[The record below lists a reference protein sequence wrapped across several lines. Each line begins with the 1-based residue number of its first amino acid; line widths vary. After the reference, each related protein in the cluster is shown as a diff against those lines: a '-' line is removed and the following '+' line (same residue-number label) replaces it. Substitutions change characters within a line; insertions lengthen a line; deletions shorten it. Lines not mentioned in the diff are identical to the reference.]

1 MGGTDALVGYV
12 GRIPAPVRTKL
23 LAAFLLVELLLV
35 ALGATGLLALR
46 EVEQRSGELAALQH
60 KIDAFRQMQHDTLRQ
75 LYGVSA
81 ALAARDDAT
90 LSSALRQINQFGY
103 DLDRVAFVAK
113 DDQALLGRLREEYAQ
128 FIAAATEAL
137 ESKRAGKTTVL
148 SEQLAHDADRL
159 ERLTNQL
166 VNRAEADMVNGV
178 DASRATYERSRVYVV
193 AFALVGF
200 LLTLALG
207 YAISRSIVEPVREI
221 DDRLN
226 RIAEGDFSQKVAV
239 TNRDELGALAQHV
252 NLTCERL
259 EELYRRLEDA
269 SRHKS
274 QFLANMSHELRTP
287 LNAILGF
294 GELMLD
300 GVYGEVP
307 ERMRAPLER
316 MQSNGRHLLG
326 LINDVL
332 DLSKI
337 EAGQFDLSLADYS
350 VDELVSAV
358 YGAVEPLAAE
368 KKLSLSTRVPP
379 GLPPARGDERRLAQ
393 ALLNLV
399 GNAIKFTDKGEV
411 AIEVAAGKDAL
422 TFSVRD
428 TGPGIADADQTKIF
442 DEFRQLDSSI
452 TKTKMGSGLG
462 LAIAKRI
469 VEMHGGRIWVDS
481 SPGAGATF
489 SFTAPARVE

>member
-1 MGGTDALVGYV
+1 MG
-12 GRIPAPVRTKL
+12 
-23 LAAFLLVELLLV
+23 
-35 ALGATGLLALR
+35 
-46 EVEQRSGELAALQH
+46 
-60 KIDAFRQMQHDTLRQ
+60 
-75 LYGVSA
+75 
-81 ALAARDDAT
+81 
-90 LSSALRQINQFGY
+90 
-103 DLDRVAFVAK
+103 FVAK
-113 DDQALLGRLREEYAQ
+113 DEQALLGRLRDEYSR
-128 FIAAATEAL
+128 FIAIATRVL
-137 ESKRAGKTTVL
+137 ELSRAGQTEEARKA
-148 SEQLAHDADRL
+148 QLAELAPLADRL

-166 VNRAEADMVNGV
+166 VNRAEGSMVNGV
-178 DASRATYERSRVYVV
+178 DASRATYETSRIYVV
-193 AFALVGF
+193 AFAVAGF

-207 YAISRSIVEPVREI
+207 YAISRSIVKPVREI

-259 EELYRRLEDA
+259 QELYQRLEDA

-307 ERMRAPLER
+307 ERMRAPIER
-316 MQSNGRHLLG
+316 MQSNGKHLLG

-337 EAGQFDLSLADYS
+337 EAGQLSLSLADYS
-350 VDELVSAV
+350 VDELVRGV
-358 YGAVEPLAAE
+358 YGAVEPLATE
-368 KKLSLSTRVPP
+368 KKLSLSMSVPP
-379 GLPPARGDERRLAQ
+379 GLPPAHGDERRLAQ
-393 ALLNLV
+393 TLLNLV

-411 AIEVAAGKDAL
+411 AIEVAAGEDAL

-428 TGPGIADADQTKIF
+428 TGPGIAEADQARIF
-442 DEFRQLDSSI
+442 DEFQQVDNSI
-452 TKTKMGSGLG
+452 TKAKSGSGLG
-462 LAIAKRI
+462 LAIARRI

-481 SPGAGATF
+481 TPGAGATF
-489 SFTAPARVE
+489 SFTAPARVELEAAR